1 MEGGS
6 PTPHSIIEDNPNIP
20 QFDGNV
26 SISSTDS
33 CEYDDNP
40 IPVII
45 SSVRQPKL
53 NITRGSSSITV
64 IKYNSKKVLTASKL
78 PVVVNL
84 NPRSIYNKKEE
95 FKIMMEQ
102 LDVDI
107 CFMSESWD
115 REKTG
120 LEEVIRM
127 DNHQIIRN
135 IVQRSGKGGSQP

>member
-6 PTPHSIIEDNPNIP
+6 PTPHSNIEDNPNIP

>member
-6 PTPHSIIEDNPNIP
+6 PTPHTNIEDDPIIP
-20 QFDGNV
+20 QFDGNISV
-26 SISSTDS
+26 SSIDS
-33 CEYDDNP
+33 CEDETNI

-53 NITRGSSSITV
+53 NQTRGPPSNKV

-84 NPRSIYNKKEE
+84 NPRSVYNKKEE
-95 FKIMMEQ
+95 FKTMMEQ

-115 REKTG
+115 REEAG
-120 LEEVIRM
+120 LEKVIRM
-127 DNHQIIRN
+127 DDHQVIKN
-135 IVQRSGKGGSQP
+135 VVQRSDKG